1 MPFLAV
7 IMASFAVSALVT
19 PLVGRLARHFGVLDV
34 PAQPRKTHG
43 APTPLLG
50 GIAVLL
56 GFAAAVALCLLSGWL
71 PDLHIKLKYLIGI
84 LAAASLLIIGGSLD
98 DKFDLPPARQIV
110 WPVLAALIVVA
121 SGIGVTYITNPFGG
135 QIHLDREQ
143 FTVLWWGGLP
153 YKLTVVADLFS
164 FFWLLGMTYTTK
176 LLDGLDG
183 LVSGVTV
190 IGALIIAAVSLM
202 KDVAQ
207 PDTALL
213 ALAVAGAFA
222 GFLLFN
228 FNPARIFLGEGG
240 STLAGFLLG
249 TLAIIS
255 GGKIAT
261 ALLVLGL
268 PIFDTA
274 VVVARRVFWYR
285 RSVAAGDRS
294 HLHFRLIEMGFSTRQ
309 TVLFYYFAAAL
320 FGSATLFLQGWEKIV
335 ALGLIASV
343 LAAVLSFWAAL
354 RRRAGRKG
362 AGPVPEP
369 AATDRPRS

>member
-7 IMASFAVSALVT
+7 ILASFAVSALAT
-19 PLVGRLARHFGVLDV
+19 PLVMRLAGRFGVFDI
-34 PAQPRKTHG
+34 PALPRKIHR

-50 GIAVLL
+50 GTAVIL
-56 GFAAAVALCLLSGWL
+56 GFAAAVALCLYAGWL

-98 DKFDLPPARQIV
+98 DKFDLPPLRQIV
-110 WPVLAALIVVA
+110 WPALAALVVVA
-121 SGIGVTYITNPFGG
+121 SGIGVSYISNPFGG
-135 QIHLDREQ
+135 QIYLDRQQ

-153 YKLTVVADLFS
+153 YKFTLIADLFS
-164 FFWLLGMTYTTK
+164 FFWLMGMTYTTK

-213 ALAVAGAFA
+213 AFAVAGAFG

-249 TLAIIS
+249 ALAIIS

-294 HLHFRLIEMGFSTRQ
+294 HLHFRLIEMGLSTRQ

-354 RRRAGRKG
+354 RRRADRSG
-362 AGPVPEP
+362 AGP
-369 AATDRPRS
+369 AAVSNQNDRP